1 MSGMTDFLAVLAGTL
16 ISAVA
21 LLIILIELGAQPTE
35 GE

>member
-1 MSGMTDFLAVLAGTL
+1 MTDFLAVLAGTL
-16 ISAVA
+16 FAAAA